1 MLRQIIFNGLL
12 LGSCGYA
19 WFRGRTDERIVAAV
33 CIIAS
38 FASLALIS
46 SFKTLYSNV
55 EYGVLAVD
63 ILTLAAFT
71 AVALRS
77 ERFWPLW
84 ISGLQLTTA
93 ITHLLR
99 LIDPT
104 LLPNLAKRREKM
116 LHHIGALK
124 TKANLAQVRKDKT
137 TERQIREA
145 LTALLPNGELQER
158 VINVNSFLNKYGP
171 YFIDLIYDDIDPE
184 NNEHLMISI

>member
-104 LLPNLAKRREKM
+104 LLPIAYSAAARMWSYPILLILAVATWRGQRRSRLVSET
-116 LHHIGALK
+116 
-124 TKANLAQVRKDKT
+124 TK
-137 TERQIREA
+137 
-145 LTALLPNGELQER
+145 
-158 VINVNSFLNKYGP
+158 S
-171 YFIDLIYDDIDPE
+171 
-184 NNEHLMISI
+184 S